1 MSQDEEK
8 ALLALPAAPPERQ
21 ERYGPHPS
29 QVVDLYGE
37 GASGGRV
44 VLLHGGFWREQW
56 DRSHLSPFAA
66 ALAGQGIPVALVEY
80 RRVGGGGGWPATA
93 EDVGAALDL
102 LGAPPSVLFGH
113 SAGGHLALWAAAAR
127 ERAAGRVVVAAPV
140 ADLERAHATRLNG
153 GVVSDFLGGEERVAA
168 ALAEADPMRLLPPH
182 AGGDPARHRRPGG
195 AHRAVPPLRQQLGRP
210 AAPAAR
216 RGPLRAHHPA
226 HPGLRRARQVA
237 ALAPGPPPVR
247 IRGTSTASAAGTRPP
262 PAAPASGPARGAGP
276 EQAGARGAPC

>member
-168 ALAEADPMRLLPPH
+168 ALAEADPMRLLPRTPVEILH
-182 AGGDPARHRRPGG
+182 GTADQEVPIELSRRY
-195 AHRAVPPLRQQLGRP
+195 ANNW
-210 AAPAAR
+210 
-216 RGPLRAHHPA
+216 
-226 HPGLRRARQVA
+226 
-237 ALAPGPPPVR
+237 
-247 IRGTSTASAAGTRPP
+247 
-262 PAAPASGPARGAGP
+262 
-276 EQAGARGAPC
+276 GARLHLLPGVGHYAPIIPRTPAFDVLVRSLR